1 VLAASHDLGRVQASS
16 EVVAVVDSGKAC
28 MFAAVAK
35 KKLAG
40 GRLPTGTR
48 GKIQSRQALL
58 TLQHQHPVGNP
69 VQPWCRNRGVW
80 GSAVDVKL
88 SQLCNEGWAMG
99 CRMDLRHS
107 ITMLFWG

>member
-1 VLAASHDLGRVQASS
+1 MLAASHDLGRVQASS

-58 TLQHQHPVGNP
+58 TLQHQHPV
-69 VQPWCRNRGVW
+69 VTRCSHGVVAEEYGAQRW
-80 GSAVDVKL
+80 
-88 SQLCNEGWAMG
+88 M
-99 CRMDLRHS
+99 
-107 ITMLFWG
+107 